1 MNKQSLSIQTVTLLA
16 TLAFAGGLLATPVS
30 AQSNQIAG
38 YWLVSGSPD
47 PTSGISPFTNVVT
60 LTEGGQ
66 VVNVDPNLGTA
77 VGSWERIAG
86 KQYAI
91 TFSGFLGG
99 DGSRYVVSAEITLDP
114 ATQQF
119 NGPFHTQ
126 FLDPTG
132 FPFFDF
138 TGTVSASR
146 Q

>member
-1 MNKQSLSIQTVTLLA
+1 MNMKSLKIQTATLLVA
-16 TLAFAGGLLATPVS
+16 LAFAGGLWATPVS

-38 YWLVSGSPD
+38 YWLLSGSAEPA
-47 PTSGISPFTNVVT
+47 SGIGTFTNLVT

-66 VVNVDPNLGTA
+66 IVNVDPNLGTA
-77 VGSWERIAG
+77 VGSWKRIAG

-91 TFSGFLGG
+91 TFSGFLDG
-99 DGSRYVVSAEITLDP
+99 DGSRYVVTAEITLDP

-119 NGPFHTQ
+119 DGPFHTQ

-138 TGTVSASR
+138 TGAVSAFR

>member
-1 MNKQSLSIQTVTLLA
+1 MNMKSLKIQTVALLA
-16 TLAFAGGLLATPVS
+16 ALALAGGLLVTPVS

-47 PTSGISPFTNVVT
+47 PTSGVSPFTNVVS

-91 TFSGFLGG
+91 TFSGFLDE
-99 DGSRYVVSAEITLDP
+99 DGNRYVVTAEITLDP
-114 ATQQF
+114 PTQQF
-119 NGPFHTQ
+119 NGPFRTQ

-138 TGTVSASR
+138 TGTVSAF
-146 Q
+146 QQ